1 MPDVEANETAETLD
15 SISFGQI
22 AHSVYALFY
31 NKRFGLILILVA
43 GLLSLFGVI
52 FPQMPSGVR
61 DNPEAYASWL
71 DNLRGT
77 YGGWTNIMVNVGLF
91 SMFSSTVFLVAM
103 VLLAA
108 SILACTTHRL
118 PLLWRNCFEPR
129 TVVKPSFFTR
139 ARYTAGFETS
149 ASAAEVGD
157 ALRKVAKKRSLRLIS
172 NEDETSFYLDR
183 FRFAPFGTVAAH
195 IAIVIIMVG
204 FLVSSMTGFREE
216 NFALTVDIPREVGHG
231 THLVAKANSFQ
242 DDYYPDGTPKDY
254 VTDLSILADGNEV
267 ARQDVRVNSPL
278 KYNGI
283 MFHQAN
289 FGVSA
294 VISVSEGGEE
304 LFNNGVGLVYLTPD
318 KSRSYG
324 VVKVPDRDYEIYLIA
339 PASGRQTPE
348 IAPGQVQIEVYPVGE
363 KNLVGKDSLDP
374 GQNAE
379 IAGLTIGF
387 EKEAQF
393 TGLLIKKDP
402 GTGFIWIG
410 SLLLVIGMCATM
422 FLRHRR
428 IWVRY
433 ATVEGKQTVQ
443 LASMDKPDVSFEA
456 RFAQFKDEVSNALV
470 GSEETAEA
478 PTGSELAEKK

>member
-1 MPDVEANETAETLD
+1 M
-15 SISFGQI
+15 
-22 AHSVYALFY
+22 
-31 NKRFGLILILVA
+31 
-43 GLLSLFGVI
+43 
-52 FPQMPSGVR
+52 
-61 DNPEAYASWL
+61 
-71 DNLRGT
+71 
-77 YGGWTNIMVNVGLF
+77 
-91 SMFSSTVFLVAM
+91 
-103 VLLAA
+103 
-108 SILACTTHRL
+108 
-118 PLLWRNCFEPR
+118 
-129 TVVKPSFFTR
+129 
-139 ARYTAGFETS
+139 
-149 ASAAEVGD
+149 
-157 ALRKVAKKRSLRLIS
+157 
-172 NEDETSFYLDR
+172 
-183 FRFAPFGTVAAH
+183 
-195 IAIVIIMVG
+195 
-204 FLVSSMTGFREE
+204 
-216 NFALTVDIPREVGHG
+216 
-231 THLVAKANSFQ
+231 
-242 DDYYPDGTPKDY
+242 
-254 VTDLSILADGNEV
+254 SILADGNEV

-324 VVKVPDRDYEIYLIA
+324 VVKVPDRDYEIYVIA

-363 KNLVGKDSLDP
+363 QNLVGKDSLDP
-374 GQNAE
+374 GQSVE

-433 ATVEGKQTVQ
+433 AIVEGKQTVQ

-456 RFAQFKDEVSNALV
+456 RFAQSKDEVSNALV

-478 PTGSELAEKK
+478 PTGRELAEKK